1 MVRFFPPAATVV
13 DVVDAPPAAALVV
26 EVALVVVLAVVLVAE
41 AKPAKAKTQKLSFI
55 LTITNW
61 WKLSV
66 YRDYKHVGN
75 YWKQ

>member
-1 MVRFFPPAATVV
+1 MAFFAAVV
-13 DVVDAPPAAALVV
+13 DDAPPAVDLVV
-26 EVALVVVLAVVLVAE
+26 VVALVVALVVAVLVAE